1 MQITES
7 FKLQHENLNIKEK
20 ELKEDLIKK
29 ATEAKQNLENNLII
43 SNEIIKNNDNIE
55 KMIKYFEKNNANKII
70 RTISYISEIE
80 KNNYK
85 ANEFLKKV
93 ITNINISYNKN
104 DNILQYSNYT
114 FNGL

>member
-43 SNEIIKNNDNIE
+43 SDEIIKNNENNLIFNE
-55 KMIKYFEKNNANKII
+55 YF
-70 RTISYISEIE
+70 
-80 KNNYK
+80 
-85 ANEFLKKV
+85 
-93 ITNINISYNKN
+93 
-104 DNILQYSNYT
+104 Q
-114 FNGL
+114 